1 LPVADGSDMMGSLR
15 NPAAYNNV
23 IGFRPSLGLIPN
35 ASTEEIFISQLATN
49 GPMGRTVAD
58 TARLLATQAGFD
70 YQSPLS
76 SQINPNIFN
85 ETLNPPKPLKIGWL
99 SNLTQELP
107 IEAEIL
113 NLCEEALKIFAT
125 CGHTIEAVD
134 FPINTETIWSCWK
147 TLRHWQVAGN

>member
-1 LPVADGSDMMGSLR
+1 
-15 NPAAYNNV
+15 
-23 IGFRPSLGLIPN
+23 
-35 ASTEEIFISQLATN
+35 
-49 GPMGRTVAD
+49 
-58 TARLLATQAGFD
+58 
-70 YQSPLS
+70 
-76 SQINPNIFN
+76 
-85 ETLNPPKPLKIGWL
+85 NPPKPLKIGWL

-147 TLRHWQVAGN
+147 TLRHWQVAGNLQALYEDPQKSIELKPEAIWEIEQGLKLTALDVFRASKQRSLIYQAFEKLYQTFDIL